1 MADSSSLIGRT
12 ISHYRIVER
21 LGGGG
26 MGVVY
31 KAEDVKLG
39 RFVALKFLPDDV
51 AKDPQALSRFQREAK
66 AASALNHPDI
76 CTIYEIDDQHG
87 DAFIAMEFLE
97 GTTLKHRID
106 GRPIETDV
114 LVGLAIGIAD
124 ALDAAH
130 SKGIVHRDI
139 KPANIFVT
147 ERGRAK
153 ILDFGLAKQVR
164 RPALQTVTQDANL
177 ATPISAGVRPEDLTS
192 PGVAVGTVA
201 YMSPEQVRG
210 KELDARTDLFSF
222 GVVLYEMATGA
233 VPFRGETSGVIT
245 DAILNRAPAAP
256 VRLNPEIPPK
266 LEDIINKALEKD
278 RDLRYQ
284 NASDI
289 RADLKRL
296 SRDTASG
303 RITAQSGSFAP
314 DEVAPRGPDSSGPI
328 SARNSSSQMRA
339 TQLMADAES
348 SRTAEPS
355 WRRFVP
361 WALAAALGVG
371 LLVTLFALRQV
382 SQPAS
387 RKAVELS
394 LWIPPDQQLD
404 TFDGPAVA
412 ISPDGSRLAY
422 VIRNRGSNVGKLF
435 VREMDSKTAVLLDG
449 AAEDAVPFFSPDSQ
463 WVGVFGDGKLKKVSV
478 HGGASIV
485 VADVAAYRGGTWSE
499 DGTIVFPMQFTSP
512 LYRVPAAGGT
522 PVEFTHL
529 DASRSETTHRWP
541 QFLPGGKA
549 VLFTASADNNFFEH
563 ASVQAASL
571 DKGAA
576 KVLVDNAYYGRYLAG
591 GYLAYVAQGT
601 VFVAPFD
608 AKELKITGTA
618 IPVLQGV
625 DADLSSGA
633 AQISI
638 SKSGTA
644 VYLSGGT
651 LNKSV
656 NIALLDRK
664 GNASPLVDDR
674 PDAASP
680 SVSPD
685 GKRIAFQSTNGIWVR
700 DISRGTTSPL
710 APGTSGATYP
720 VWSPD
725 GEWLTY
731 AHARTTSKGS
741 GQAIYR
747 KRSDGTGEEETL
759 TPEDLLNSYP
769 SSWSP
774 DGKTLAFYQLSDKD
788 GCCVIW
794 TLTIDEK
801 GKPGEPR
808 RFLDQASNGKVRAP
822 QFSPDGRWL
831 SYNSRESGVPQIYV
845 VPFSGAGGKW
855 QISTDGGRE
864 SRWSKTGHEL
874 FYVALTGNSLVAV
887 PYSVDKNSFQP
898 GKSEILFSD
907 SFEMRVP
914 FTSYDVMPDGQH
926 FVMFQFAGGRAVPN
940 SLPTVVLNW
949 LDEVRRQ
956 VAAGQS
962 DAGK

>member
-1 MADSSSLIGRT
+1 MPLASGT
-12 ISHYRIVER
+12 K
-21 LGGGG
+21 LGPYEILAPLGAGG
-26 MGVVY
+26 MGEVY
-31 KAEDVKLG
+31 RARDAKLS
-39 RFVALKFLPDDV
+39 RDVALKIISPEFAHDEQRM
-51 AKDPQALSRFQREAK
+51 ARFQREAQLL
-66 AASALNHPDI
+66 ASLNHTHI
-76 CTIYEIDDQHG
+76 ASIYGFEESGNIRALVMELVEGPTLAERIKQG
-87 DAFIAMEFLE
+87 PIPLEEALPIAKQIAEALE
-97 GTTLKHRID
+97 SAHER
-106 GRPIETDV
+106 
-114 LVGLAIGIAD
+114 GI
-124 ALDAAH
+124 
-130 SKGIVHRDI
+130 IHRDL
-139 KPANIFVT
+139 KPANIKLTHDGKV
-147 ERGRAK
+147 K
-153 ILDFGLAKQVR
+153 VLDFGLAK
-164 RPALQTVTQDANL
+164 AMMDGSSSQD
-177 ATPISAGVRPEDLTS
+177 ISNSPTLTMASTKEGVIL
-192 PGVAVGTVA
+192 GTAA
-201 YMSPEQVRG
+201 YMSPEQAKGKVVDRRSDIWSFGAVLFEMLSGQQTFGGETVSDALAAIIKDTPDWSALPSSTPKRVRDLLQRCLQKDPRQRLQAIG
-210 KELDARTDLFSF
+210 DARIAIDEILS
-222 GVVLYEMATGA
+222 GSAQDDDDDRVVLGA
-233 VPFRGETSGVIT
+233 SQ
-245 DAILNRAPAAP
+245 LPAAQ
-256 VRLNPEIPPK
+256 
-266 LEDIINKALEKD
+266 A
-278 RDLRYQ
+278 
-284 NASDI
+284 
-289 RADLKRL
+289 
-296 SRDTASG
+296 
-303 RITAQSGSFAP
+303 
-314 DEVAPRGPDSSGPI
+314 
-328 SARNSSSQMRA
+328 
-339 TQLMADAES
+339 
-348 SRTAEPS
+348 

-361 WALAAALGVG
+361 WALTAALVVA
-371 LLVTLFALRQV
+371 LLVALFALRQA
-382 SQPAS
+382 SQLPAL
-387 RKAVELS
+387 KPVELS
-394 LWIPPDQQLD
+394 LWIPADQQLD

-412 ISPDGSRLAY
+412 ISPDGSRIAY
-422 VIRNRGSNVGKLF
+422 AIRNRGSNLGKLY
-435 VREMDSKTAVLLDG
+435 VREMDNKAAVLLDG
-449 AAEDAVPFFSPDSQ
+449 AAEDSVPFFSPDSQ
-463 WVGVFGDGKLKKVSV
+463 WIGVFGDGKLKKVSV
-478 HGGASIV
+478 RGGASIV

-522 PVEFTHL
+522 PEAFTHL
-529 DASRSETTHRWP
+529 DSSRSETTHRWP

-571 DKGAA
+571 DKGVA
-576 KVLVDNAYYGRYLAG
+576 KVLVENAFFGRYLAG
-591 GYLAYVAQGT
+591 GYLAYVSQGT

-618 IPVLQGV
+618 VPVLQGV
-625 DADLSSGA
+625 DTDLSSGA

-638 SKSGTA
+638 SRNGTA

-651 LNKSV
+651 LNKNV
-656 NIALLDRK
+656 NVALLDRK

-680 SVSPD
+680 SISPD

-731 AHARTTSKGS
+731 SHARTTSKGS

-759 TPEDLLNSYP
+759 TPEDFLNAYP

-794 TLTIDEK
+794 TLTLDEK

-845 VPFSGAGGKW
+845 VPFSGSGGKW

-898 GKSEILFSD
+898 GKPEILFSD

-926 FVMFQFAGGRAVPN
+926 FVMFQFAGGRTTPG

-956 VAAGQS
+956 VSAGQS
-962 DAGK
+962 DAAK

>member
-1 MADSSSLIGRT
+1 MALAPGT
-12 ISHYRIVER
+12 K
-21 LGGGG
+21 LGPYEILAPLGAGG
-26 MGVVY
+26 MGEVY
-31 KAEDVKLG
+31 RARDAKLS
-39 RFVALKFLPDDV
+39 RDVALKIISPEFAHDEQRM
-51 AKDPQALSRFQREAK
+51 ARFQREAQVL
-66 AASALNHPDI
+66 ASLNHTHI
-76 CTIYEIDDQHG
+76 ASIYGFEESGNIHALVMELVEGPTLAERIMQG
-87 DAFIAMEFLE
+87 PIPLEEALPIAKQIAEALE
-97 GTTLKHRID
+97 SAHER
-106 GRPIETDV
+106 
-114 LVGLAIGIAD
+114 GI
-124 ALDAAH
+124 
-130 SKGIVHRDI
+130 IHRDL
-139 KPANIFVT
+139 KPANIKLTHDGKV
-147 ERGRAK
+147 K
-153 ILDFGLAKQVR
+153 VLDFGLAK
-164 RPALQTVTQDANL
+164 AMMDGSSSQD
-177 ATPISAGVRPEDLTS
+177 ISNSPTLTMASTKEGVIL
-192 PGVAVGTVA
+192 GTAA
-201 YMSPEQVRG
+201 YMSPEQAKGKAVDRRSDIWSFGAVLFEMLSGQQTFGGETVSDTLAGIIKDTPDWSVLPSSTPKRVRDLLQRCLQKDPRQRLQAIG
-210 KELDARTDLFSF
+210 DARIAIDEILS
-222 GVVLYEMATGA
+222 GSGEDADDGRIRLGA
-233 VPFRGETSGVIT
+233 
-245 DAILNRAPAAP
+245 APAA
-256 VRLNPEIPPK
+256 
-266 LEDIINKALEKD
+266 
-278 RDLRYQ
+278 
-284 NASDI
+284 
-289 RADLKRL
+289 
-296 SRDTASG
+296 
-303 RITAQSGSFAP
+303 AQ
-314 DEVAPRGPDSSGPI
+314 
-328 SARNSSSQMRA
+328 
-339 TQLMADAES
+339 T
-348 SRTAEPS
+348 

-361 WALAAALGVG
+361 WALAVVLAVV
-371 LLVTLFALRQV
+371 LLFTLFALRQA
-382 SQPAS
+382 SQPS
-387 RKAVELS
+387 KLKPVELS
-394 LWIPPDQQLD
+394 LWIPADQQLD

-412 ISPDGSRLAY
+412 ISPDGSRIAY
-422 VIRNRGSNVGKLF
+422 VIRNRGSNLGKLY
-435 VREMDSKTAVLLDG
+435 VREMDNKAAVLLDG
-449 AAEDAVPFFSPDSQ
+449 AAEDSVPFFSPDSQ
-463 WVGVFGDGKLKKVSV
+463 WIGVFGDGKLKKVSV

-522 PVEFTHL
+522 PEAFTHL
-529 DASRSETTHRWP
+529 DSSRSETTHRWP

-571 DKGAA
+571 DKGVA
-576 KVLVDNAYYGRYLAG
+576 KVLVENAYFGRYLAG
-591 GYLAYVAQGT
+591 GYLAYVSQGT

-638 SKSGTA
+638 SKGGTA

-651 LNKSV
+651 LNKNV
-656 NIALLDRK
+656 NVALLDRK

-680 SVSPD
+680 SISPD

-731 AHARTTSKGS
+731 SHARTTSKGS

-759 TPEDLLNSYP
+759 TPEDFLNAYP

-845 VPFSGAGGKW
+845 VPFSGSGGKW

-898 GKSEILFSD
+898 GKPEILFSD

-926 FVMFQFAGGRAVPN
+926 FVMFQFAGGRTTPS

-956 VAAGQS
+956 VAAAQS